1 MGGGRDITRRIH
13 DEHVAT
19 IGLIDRLER
28 LLARAKPAAPPAAD
42 DPEGARVF
50 GALGKALAVEVG
62 RHFDFEQNRLFPL
75 LAGGGDSDIAMLLT
89 DEHDGIREVAGRLSA
104 MLEAARAAGFAA
116 PAWGEFHRLAREYVE
131 RQISHIQKE
140 EMALLPMLD
149 DALDDETDARLA
161 EIYAKETA

>member
-1 MGGGRDITRRIH
+1 MGGGREITRRIH

-19 IGLIDRLER
+19 IALIDRLER
-28 LLARAKPAAPPAAD
+28 LLARAKPASPPAAD

-50 GALGKALAVEVG
+50 GALDKNLALEIG

-89 DEHDGIREVAGRLSA
+89 DEHDGIRDVARRMNELLKVG
-104 MLEAARAAGFAA
+104 RAAGFA
-116 PAWGEFHRLAREYVE
+116 PLGWSEFHRLAREYVE

-149 DALDDETDARLA
+149 DALDDEADARLA